1 LLESSEKPL
10 GMKKKIR
17 VLHIVGA
24 MNRAGT
30 ETMLMNIFRNI
41 DRSKIHFDF
50 LSFSSEPAHYDEE
63 INRLGGLVIR
73 ISKTQSILGL
83 VKTIRKYGPYDV
95 VHSHTLFHCG
105 IANLAAKIAGVKIR
119 IAHAHTTLD
128 RNDTLLRL
136 FYIFSM
142 RALTKLTS
150 THYLACSKQAGEYL
164 FGSATEENQKYM
176 YFPNLID
183 YSQFESRKVD
193 EVASFKKKL
202 GLDDKKVIGHIGRFI
217 EAKNHQFLLKVLK
230 LTIKKD
236 DTYRLLL
243 VGDGDLRESIHE
255 SAKKEGL
262 LEFVQ
267 FVGIRDDIATMLQS
281 MDVFVFPSIYE
292 GLGLVL
298 LEAQASGLPCIV
310 SEAIQPEA
318 DLQLGLFTKL
328 SLKDAPDLWAEKVID
343 ITNRNQMETPMIRS
357 TFENSGYSL
366 SKGISKLVEIYNGKY
381 NGGKYEKDPYLVL

>member
-1 LLESSEKPL
+1 
-10 GMKKKIR
+10 MKKKLR

-50 LSFSSEPAHYDEE
+50 LSFSKLVAHYDEE
-63 INRLGGLVIR
+63 IHSLGGRVIR
-73 ISKTQSILGL
+73 ITNTQSILGI
-83 VKTIRKYGPYDV
+83 VKAIRKYGPYDA

-105 IANLAAKIAGVKIR
+105 IANLAARIAGVKIR

-128 RNDTLLRL
+128 KNDTILRSI
-136 FYIFSM
+136 YIFSM
-142 RALTKLTS
+142 RAATKLTS
-150 THYLACSKQAGEYL
+150 THYLACSKQAGAYL
-164 FGSATEENQKYM
+164 FGNATEENQKYM

-183 YSQFESRKVD
+183 YSQFESMKVD
-193 EVASFKKKL
+193 EVAVFKKEV
-202 GLDDKKVIGHIGRFI
+202 GLEDKKVIGHIGRFI
-217 EAKNHQFLLKVLK
+217 EAKNHQFLLKILK
-230 LTIKKD
+230 SIIKKD

-243 VGDGDLRESIHE
+243 VGDGDLREDIQKY
-255 SAKKEGL
+255 AKKEGIF
-262 LEFVQ
+262 EYIK

-328 SLKDAPDLWAEKVID
+328 FLNDDPNLWAEKIIN
-343 ITNRNQMETPMIRS
+343 ITNRNHMEKPMIIRS

-366 SKGISKLVEIYNGKY
+366 SKGISKLVEIYNGNY
-381 NGGKYEKDPYLVL
+381 TGGKYEKDPYFVL